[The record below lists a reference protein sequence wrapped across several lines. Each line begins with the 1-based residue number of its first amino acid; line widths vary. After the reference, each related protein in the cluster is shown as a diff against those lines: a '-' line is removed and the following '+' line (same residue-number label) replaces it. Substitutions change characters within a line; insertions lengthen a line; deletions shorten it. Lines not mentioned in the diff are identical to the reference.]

1 MLGLIWH
8 VFSPKKR
15 LGRDALGMQK
25 LLLSLGKIIL
35 SSFEA
40 VARRE
45 GSESE
50 YTEDF

>member
-1 MLGLIWH
+1 MLGLICR

-25 LLLSLGKIIL
+25 PLFSQGKTIL
-35 SSFEA
+35 SSFEE

-45 GSESE
+45 GSEIE
-50 YTEDF
+50 ETGDF